1 MRLSGISQLFG
12 IRIAEEDFESG
23 KYIYSYRI
31 LNYNCVYINFQFI
44 NKIFVHK
51 EILIG
56 ASGSRWWNK
65 MYDGGDDGCSSPP
78 AKAPKL
84 QLAVEQPSRGGCYKP
99 SKTW

>member
-1 MRLSGISQLFG
+1 MRWSGVSQQFG
-12 IRIAEEDFESG
+12 IKVSEEDFESG
-23 KYIYSYRI
+23 KYIYSYCI

-51 EILIG
+51 EIIIG

-65 MYDGGDDGCSSPP
+65 MYDGGDDGCSSPS

-84 QLAVEQPSRGGCYKP
+84 QLAVEQSSVGGCYTP